1 MRNRIKHVFFDLDH
15 TLWDFDKN
23 SDLAFIKI
31 FKEHTIDLEISEF
44 LEVYKP
50 INTVYW
56 NKYRNNEVSKSKL
69 RYGRLKDTF
78 DSLNYDITD
87 LEINKISEVY
97 IESLA
102 DHNYLLPNSKSI
114 LDYLFSKYKLHII
127 TNGFEEVQ
135 LQKIVSSNI
144 KSYFSKIITSESV
157 GVKKP
162 NPIIFNEAL
171 KRANALA
178 CESIMIGDNIE
189 ADIYGALES
198 GFSAILFNYHKIS
211 PPKEITT
218 IDNLIELKILL

>member
-23 SDLAFIKI
+23 SDLAFVKI
-31 FKEHTIDLEISEF
+31 FKDLTIDIKISEF
-44 LEVYKP
+44 LKVYKP
-50 INTVYW
+50 INTMYW
-56 NKYRNNEVSKSKL
+56 NKYRNDEVSKSKL

-87 LEINKISEVY
+87 LEINKMSDIY

-135 LQKIVSSNI
+135 LQKIVSSDI
-144 KSYFSKIITSESV
+144 QSYFSKIITSESV

-198 GFSAILFNYHKIS
+198 GFSAILFNYHKIN

>member
-31 FKEHTIDLEISEF
+31 FKDLTIDIEISEF
-44 LEVYKP
+44 LKVYKP
-50 INTVYW
+50 INTIYW
-56 NKYRNNEVSKSKL
+56 NKYRNDEVSKSKL

-135 LQKIVSSNI
+135 LQKIVSSDI
-144 KSYFSKIITSESV
+144 QPYFSKIITSESV

-198 GFSAILFNYHKIS
+198 GFSAILFNYHKIN

-218 IDNLIELKILL
+218 IDNLIELKVLL

>member
-15 TLWDFDKN
+15 TLWDFEKN

-31 FKEHTIDLEISEF
+31 FKDLTIDIEISEF
-44 LEVYKP
+44 LKVYKP
-50 INTVYW
+50 INTIYW
-56 NKYRNNEVSKSKL
+56 NRYRNDEVSKSKL

-87 LEINKISEVY
+87 LEINKMSEVY

-135 LQKIVSSNI
+135 LQKIVSSDI
-144 KSYFSKIITSESV
+144 QPYFSKIITSESV

-198 GFSAILFNYHKIS
+198 GFSAILFNYHKIN

>member
-15 TLWDFDKN
+15 TLWDFEKN

-31 FKEHTIDLEISEF
+31 FKDLTIDIEISEF
-44 LEVYKP
+44 LKVYKP
-50 INTVYW
+50 INTIYW
-56 NKYRNNEVSKSKL
+56 NRYRNDEVSKSKL

-87 LEINKISEVY
+87 LEINKMSEVY

-135 LQKIVSSNI
+135 LQKIVSSDI
-144 KSYFSKIITSESV
+144 QPYFSIHLNQAS
-157 GVKKP
+157 
-162 NPIIFNEAL
+162 F
-171 KRANALA
+171 
-178 CESIMIGDNIE
+178 
-189 ADIYGALES
+189 
-198 GFSAILFNYHKIS
+198 
-211 PPKEITT
+211 
-218 IDNLIELKILL
+218 

>member
-1 MRNRIKHVFFDLDH
+1 MLNKAILSDVFFDLDH

-50 INTVYW
+50 INTAYW
-56 NKYRNNEVSKSKL
+56 NKYRNDEVSKSKL

-135 LQKIVSSNI
+135 LQKIVSSNRSDVVNKKVI
-144 KSYFSKIITSESV
+144 ELNIVEDSSPDTKKMVINSDLIIGVCTRASSNTAATNESV
-157 GVKKP
+157 TFP
-162 NPIIFNEAL
+162 TA
-171 KRANALA
+171 
-178 CESIMIGDNIE
+178 
-189 ADIYGALES
+189 
-198 GFSAILFNYHKIS
+198 S
-211 PPKEITT
+211 PTSRLGKS
-218 IDNLIELKILL
+218 

>member
-1 MRNRIKHVFFDLDH
+1 MML
-15 TLWDFDKN
+15 
-23 SDLAFIKI
+23 
-31 FKEHTIDLEISEF
+31 
-44 LEVYKP
+44 
-50 INTVYW
+50 
-56 NKYRNNEVSKSKL
+56 
-69 RYGRLKDTF
+69 
-78 DSLNYDITD
+78 
-87 LEINKISEVY
+87 
-97 IESLA
+97 
-102 DHNYLLPNSKSI
+102 
-114 LDYLFSKYKLHII
+114 
-127 TNGFEEVQ
+127 
-135 LQKIVSSNI
+135 
-144 KSYFSKIITSESV
+144 ESV

>member
-23 SDLAFIKI
+23 SDLAFVKI
-31 FKEHTIDLEISEF
+31 FKDLTIDIKISEF
-44 LEVYKP
+44 LKVYKP
-50 INTVYW
+50 INTIYW
-56 NKYRNNEVSKSKL
+56 NKYRNDEVSKSKL

-87 LEINKISEVY
+87 LEINKMSDVY
-97 IESLA
+97 IKSLA

-135 LQKIVSSNI
+135 LQKIVSSDI
-144 KSYFSKIITSESV
+144 QSYFSKIITSESV

-198 GFSAILFNYHKIS
+198 GFSAILFNYHKIN
-211 PPKEITT
+211 PPKEITN
-218 IDNLIELKILL
+218 IANLIELKILM